1 MTYSG
6 NYTSF
11 DFNPRSPHGER
22 LTPRTRPSRNAGF
35 QSTLPARGATKR
47 GEGRRKACKF
57 QSTPP
62 ARGATRRIMPGGGAI
77 FISIHAP
84 RTGSDFSVLAG
95 ILVYLLF
102 QSTLP
107 ARGATWPSDAP
118 CQSPTHFNPRSPHGE
133 RLRRASALRR
143 TPHFNPR
150 SPHGERLYALD
161 SMSSNSIFQSTLPAR
176 GATCSAVHRANAILD
191 FNPRSPHGERRRD
204 YRTWY
209 RALLISIHAPRT
221 GSDVPRVQSAD
232 TGRQISIHAPRTGS
246 DQNIASAVTFRAAFQ
261 STLPARGATIQRP
274 CSSSVKS
281 RFQSTLPARGATDLC
296 AGDGLLLHISIHAP
310 RTGSDAYWGS
320 IPRHL
325 SHFNPRSPHGER
337 RSIEA
342 DGKREE

>member
-1 MTYSG
+1 M
-6 NYTSF
+6 
-11 DFNPRSPHGER
+11 
-22 LTPRTRPSRNAGF
+22 
-35 QSTLPARGATKR
+35 
-47 GEGRRKACKF
+47 
-57 QSTPP
+57 
-62 ARGATRRIMPGGGAI
+62 
-77 FISIHAP
+77 
-84 RTGSDFSVLAG
+84 LAG

-281 RFQSTLPARGATDLC
+281 RFQSTLPARGATQKKQQVD
-296 AGDGLLLHISIHAP
+296 DGKIFQSTLPARGATEQESGEAVKATISIHAP
-310 RTGSDAYWGS
+310 RTGSDGLCADCHQKRTISIHAPRTGS
-320 IPRHL
+320 DDA
-325 SHFNPRSPHGER
+325 
-337 RSIEA
+337 A
-342 DGKREE
+342 DFVRQASQGFQSTLPARGATKAPPCAVCI